1 MTGRRGGSVQRCV
14 AASSPERGSAATPG
28 GAREDERGEG
38 GSKTGNGS
46 GLVGLTVGGGGW
58 KHVGE
63 GRSGSVAGVNERRL
77 AWPCAE
83 ESKGGKEK
91 RAQRGIG
98 SFEAEAGEAGER

>member
-1 MTGRRGGSVQRCV
+1 
-14 AASSPERGSAATPG
+14 
-28 GAREDERGEG
+28 
-38 GSKTGNGS
+38 
-46 GLVGLTVGGGGW
+46 
-58 KHVGE
+58 
-63 GRSGSVAGVNERRL
+63 VNERRL